1 MSGGEAGVRI
11 GMQNAGLGN
20 PPIEDWGETIPSHLC
35 ALTATDQDVPPQP
48 ANATLKDAQLSRVPR
63 NGISSGKE
71 MNIPAARRSLDQ
83 KHCRYE
89 PHILLVPQTAELQMK
104 SSDHVLHT

>member
-20 PPIEDWGETIPSHLC
+20 PPIEDWEETIPSHLC

-63 NGISSGKE
+63 NGTVLVVNG
-71 MNIPAARRSLDQ
+71 IP
-83 KHCRYE
+83 
-89 PHILLVPQTAELQMK
+89 LVCEDGCLN
-104 SSDHVLHT
+104 